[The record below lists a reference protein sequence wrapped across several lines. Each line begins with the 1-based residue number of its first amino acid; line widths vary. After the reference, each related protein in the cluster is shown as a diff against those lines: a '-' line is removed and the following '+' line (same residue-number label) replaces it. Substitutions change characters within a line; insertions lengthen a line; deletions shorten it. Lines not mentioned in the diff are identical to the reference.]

1 MNLSEAKEK
10 LRKPYP
16 SIYIAG
22 PMKGHPEFNYP
33 AFNKAAKLL
42 FEQEEWLVVNPVC
55 IGGRYGTAEELA
67 SSPTLLAEAVS
78 KELSLLAD
86 CDAIYLLPG
95 WEDSKGARKELQL
108 ALLLDLVVIQA
119 TAESEASNG

>member
-22 PMKGHPEFNYP
+22 PMKGLPDFNYP
-33 AFNKAAKLL
+33 AFNEAADRL
-42 FEQEEWLVVNPVC
+42 FKQGWLTANPVC
-55 IGGRYGTAEELA
+55 IGGKYGTAEELA
-67 SSPTLLAEAVS
+67 NSPTLLAEAVS
-78 KELSLLAD
+78 KELAILAD

-95 WEDSKGARKELQL
+95 WEDSQGARKELQL
-108 ALLLDLVVIQA
+108 ALLLGLVVVQA
-119 TAESEASNG
+119 TAESEVLHGK